1 MPELPEMQ
9 ALSERLDGALT
20 GKALARCDLLGFTS
34 LKTVSPAP
42 AELEGRTLEGVG
54 RRGKYLVLAFGGGMR
69 ILVHL
74 SQAGRMDLESPAKA
88 TKPRGAVV
96 RFVFGDGT
104 GLLVREFGTQRK
116 AGWWVLGPGDE
127 GPLATLGPEPGDEAF
142 ADLIRHDDST
152 RQLHT
157 LLRNQHVV
165 AGIGRGHVDDA
176 LNRAGLSPFASLKGL
191 TPSQREDLLAAIESV
206 LADALTLERTRT
218 GALSEAKLGDRFLVH
233 NRTGEP
239 CPRCGQPLRRVSF
252 DSHEVVYC
260 TECQTK
266 GKVLADRRMS
276 RLLR

>member
-9 ALSERLDGALT
+9 ALSERLDDALG
-20 GKALARCDLLGFTS
+20 GKALARCQLLGFTS
-34 LKTVSPAP
+34 LKTVMPAP
-42 AELEGRTLEGVG
+42 ADLAGRTLERVG
-54 RRGKYLVLAFGGGMR
+54 RRGKFLVLSLSGGHR
-69 ILVHL
+69 ILIHL

-88 TKPRGAVV
+88 TSPRGAVV
-96 RFVFGDGT
+96 RIVFDDDT
-104 GLLVREFGTQRK
+104 GILVREFGTQRK
-116 AGWWVLGPGDE
+116 AGWWVLGPGDD

-142 ADLIRHDDST
+142 AELIRHDDST

-191 TPSQREDLLAAIESV
+191 TATQREDLLAAIGSILDEA
-206 LADALTLERTRT
+206 LAKERTRT
-218 GALSEAKLGDRFLVH
+218 GALSDAKLGGRFLVH

-239 CPRCGQPLRRVSF
+239 CPRCGEPLHRVSF

-260 TECQTK
+260 THCQTK
-266 GKVLADRRMS
+266 GKVLADRRLS

>member
-9 ALSERLDGALT
+9 ALSERLDHALVS
-20 GKALARCDLLGFTS
+20 KALARCQLLGFTS
-34 LKTVSPAP
+34 LKTVVPAP
-42 AELEGRTLEGVG
+42 ADLVGRTVERVS
-54 RRGKYLVLAFGGGMR
+54 RRGKFLVLSLSGGYR

-88 TKPRGAVV
+88 TSPRGAVV
-96 RFVFGDGT
+96 RIVFEDDT
-104 GLLVREFGTQRK
+104 AILVREFGTQRK
-116 AGWWVLGPGDE
+116 AGWWVLGPGDD
-127 GPLATLGPEPGDEAF
+127 GPLATLGPEPDDAAF
-142 ADLIRHDDST
+142 AELIRHDDST

-191 TPSQREDLLAAIESV
+191 TAAQREELLAAIGSILDEA
-206 LADALTLERTRT
+206 LAKERTRT
-218 GALSEAKLGDRFLVH
+218 GALSDAKLGGRFLVH

-239 CPRCGQPLRRVSF
+239 CPRCGEPLHRVSF

-260 TECQTK
+260 THCQTK
-266 GKVLADRRMS
+266 GKVLADRRLS